1 MSRCRA
7 SRCWHSVA
15 LFAIM
20 LPLTA
25 CQGDGTPADRARDS
39 AESNADAGADIGA
52 DTGTDV
58 SPDVAVD
65 SDSSIS
71 DTEEPFDG
79 SSIPTSCDAPDRQ
92 TMAMVNVL
100 RFSREVE
107 GGRVPGIDLDDRVS
121 DNRDA
126 LGCFQAD
133 ATAPDGTPGVDAAF
147 STLLPALEAVG
158 GDAIEGLV
166 QSAINMGELLLAMEV
181 TGLDDPLNDDCV
193 QVRISR
199 GAGVPSLGTDGL
211 LLAGQTYERD
221 PEGPESLI
229 TGATIRNG
237 VLEAGPFELALP
249 LQVFDRFILFNVR
262 QARLKVQVTQG
273 GDWEGVMGGAVL
285 ISEIEQVAQD
295 AGETVSAV
303 LQTIVGQAAD
313 LLPNEAGVCQALS
326 VALVFNA
333 RDGFFYDP

>member
-1 MSRCRA
+1 MSRPYAPRY
-7 SRCWHSVA
+7 WHLVILWA
-15 LFAIM
+15 VT
-20 LPLTA
+20 LPLAA
-25 CQGDGTPADRARDS
+25 CQGDGTPADRARDA
-39 AESNADAGADIGA
+39 AESNADAGSDIGA
-52 DTGTDV
+52 DV
-58 SPDVAVD
+58 SPDVDVE
-65 SDSSIS
+65 SDSGGT
-71 DTEEPFDG
+71 DTDESFDG
-79 SSIPTSCDAPDRQ
+79 SAIPTSCDAPDRQ

-100 RFSREVE
+100 RFAREGE
-107 GGRVPGIDLDDRVS
+107 GGRVPGIDLDQRVS

-126 LGCFQAD
+126 QGCFQAD
-133 ATAPDGTPGVDAAF
+133 ATSPDGTPGVDAAF

-166 QSAINMGELLLAMEV
+166 QSAINMGELLLAIEV

-221 PEGPESLI
+221 AEGPVSLI
-229 TGATIRNG
+229 TGATIRDG

-273 GDWEGVMGGAVL
+273 GDWVGVMGGAVL
-285 ISEIEQVAQD
+285 ISEIEQVARD

-313 LLPNEAGVCQALS
+313 LQPNEAGVCQALS
-326 VALVFNA
+326 VALVFDA
-333 RDGFFYDP
+333 RDGFFYGP

>member
-1 MSRCRA
+1 MIHTSPMNRVHPWMILA
-7 SRCWHSVA
+7 VV
-15 LFAIM
+15 
-20 LPLTA
+20 LPMAA
-25 CQGDGTPADRARDS
+25 CQGDGTPADRARDG
-39 AESNADAGADIGA
+39 AASNADTGADIS
-52 DTGTDV
+52 TDV
-58 SPDVAVD
+58 STDTAVETD
-65 SDSSIS
+65 AGAS
-71 DTEEPFDG
+71 DTSSPSDG
-79 SSIPTSCDAPDRQ
+79 SAVATSCDAPDRQ

-100 RFSREVE
+100 RFAREVE

-126 LGCFQAD
+126 PGCFQAD

-166 QSAINMGELLLAMEV
+166 QSAINMGELLLSLEIM
-181 TGLDDPLNDDCV
+181 GLDDPLNDDCV
-193 QVRISR
+193 QVRVGR
-199 GAGVPSLGTDGL
+199 GMGVPSLGTDGY

-221 PEGPESLI
+221 PAGPESVI
-229 TGATIRNG
+229 VGATIRNG

-262 QARLKVQVTQG
+262 QARLQVQVTPG
-273 GDWEGVMGGAVL
+273 GDWVGVMGGAVL
-285 ISEIEQVAQD
+285 IEEIEQVAQD

-326 VALVFNA
+326 VSLVFNA
-333 RDGFFYDP
+333 RDGFFYGP

>member
-1 MSRCRA
+1 MTRCSTSLCAR
-7 SRCWHSVA
+7 
-15 LFAIM
+15 
-20 LPLTA
+20 PLLTLAVTLSLLA
-25 CQGDGTPADRARDS
+25 CQGDGTPADRARDT
-39 AESNADAGADIGA
+39 ADVNA
-52 DTGTDV
+52 DTGSDAGDVESSDV
-58 SPDVAVD
+58 SLS
-65 SDSSIS
+65 SDAMNTDTS
-71 DTEEPFDG
+71 DAAEG
-79 SSIPTSCDAPDRQ
+79 SAPLPSCDAPDRQ

-100 RFSREVE
+100 RFAREVE
-107 GGRVPGIDLDDRVS
+107 GGRIPGIDLDGRVS
-121 DNRDA
+121 NNSDA

-133 ATAPDGTPGVDAAF
+133 ATSPDGTPGVDAAF

-166 QSAINMGELLLAMEV
+166 QSAINMGELLLAIEI
-181 TGLDDPLNDDCV
+181 TGLDDLLNDDCV

-199 GAGVPSLGTDGL
+199 GAGVPSLGTDGF

-221 PEGPESLI
+221 SEGPESII
-229 TGATIRNG
+229 TGATIRDG

-262 QARLKVQVTQG
+262 QARLQVQVTQG
-273 GDWEGVMGGAVL
+273 GDWVGVMGGAVL

-303 LQTIVGQAAD
+303 LQTVVGQAAD
-313 LLPNEAGVCQALS
+313 LLPNESGVCQALS

-333 RDGFFYDP
+333 RDGFFYEP